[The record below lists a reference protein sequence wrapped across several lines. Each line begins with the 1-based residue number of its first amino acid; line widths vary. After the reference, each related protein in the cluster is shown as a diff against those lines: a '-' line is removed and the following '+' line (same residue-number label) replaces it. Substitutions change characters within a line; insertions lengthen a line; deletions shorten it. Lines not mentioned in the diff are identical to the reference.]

1 MDLSDYI
8 QTYSNLRP
16 FPSIPMQELVEASVL
31 EIFNKLKTSHI
42 PYFCTRTI
50 LYEGNRNWDRM
61 LYICDDEIPLIAFY
75 SSNPFGDTAFV
86 DCYGNLF
93 DNELKLIQSFNHK
106 KYYKYYNVKKIFA
119 IRPFASDE
127 EYIKCLAQN
136 FRMLGCTKIP
146 KMMKKFYEMFGAENA
161 VKALKMIKNYY
172 RVFIQLI
179 RNFDSIA
186 EFKIGDSEEILVI
199 KIYETKREIETII
212 EVNMKKLSN
221 EAAYISFTKLMWRLN
236 LENGGEQNEKKETVA
251 EVLRVSSTQS
261 AFPGGIQQIDK
272 NETIAESISLP
283 QSSVSDADEQSDKKP
298 IVVASPD
305 PLPKPVY
312 SNDGGQITR
321 DLVSEDS
328 FISLQQSSFSNA
340 NEQEAVVKA
349 LPVSLAQLDV
359 QKKIMKLQ

>member
-8 QTYSNLRP
+8 QTYSNLPP

-31 EIFNKLKTSHI
+31 ETFKKLKISHI
-42 PYFCTRTI
+42 PYFCIRTM

-106 KYYKYYNVKKIFA
+106 KYYKYYNVEKIFS

-127 EYIKCLAQN
+127 QYMNCLIQN

-146 KMMKKFYEMFGAENA
+146 KMMKKFYEMLGAENA

-179 RNFDSIA
+179 RNFDSIT

-199 KIYETKREIETII
+199 KIYETKRKLETII
-212 EVNMKKLSN
+212 EVNMEKLSN

-236 LENGGEQNEKKETVA
+236 LENGGEQNVKKEYVA
-251 EVLRVSSTQS
+251 ESLPFSLPRSAVSDDVQHSV
-261 AFPGGIQQIDK
+261 K
-272 NETIAESISLP
+272 NDIIAESILLL
-283 QSSVSDADEQSDKKP
+283 QSFVSNSDEQSDKKS
-298 IVVASPD
+298 IVVASPA

-312 SNDGGQITR
+312 SNDGGQITK
-321 DLVSEDS
+321 DFISED
-328 FISLQQSSFSNA
+328 SLQQSSFFNA
-340 NEQEAVVKA
+340 DEQEAVVKA
-349 LPVSLAQLDV
+349 LPV